1 MNTPIEIR
9 ASSLPRLF
17 ACRASALRSVG
28 AKFEDSPAAKRG
40 RDMADAIAS
49 FVRLGRD
56 KALAVL
62 EKDETLGP
70 ADKKIVEDCFN
81 LSLTLVPE
89 GTERKIE
96 VEREVG
102 LGFMGVKA
110 GRFDWYSQ
118 ALDVMKLVQ
127 GVMGDWKM
135 GVGEVEIAEFN
146 KQLWAYLAGKM
157 KEIRDT
163 GAKMESIEGFIAQP
177 SAWKADR
184 RLTSHTFSYDELKTR
199 VMEIQGVV
207 KEARSD
213 NPLAITG
220 DHCKFCP
227 AKPSCPEYQAM
238 AAGTAQAKQEER
250 TAALA
255 TVTEGTVVEV
265 IPDEI
270 LITPVQIV
278 SLEVIEESQAKLAL
292 ARDMRVTDEATFQT
306 AGMMRK
312 ELSRL
317 WTLVDDSRKMKADPF
332 FRFKQKIDEAAK
344 KALVPLKQG
353 IDALDADATAYQR
366 KKKAEA
372 EEVERKRKEEAE
384 AANKAVELAAKKKAA
399 EEKAIADREAAEK
412 AAKDAV
418 GKKAKAEAEA
428 KAQEAREKEAKAKA
442 ASEKADLEARQKE
455 IKAQDLPAAAPVQT
469 STAGMKLREKWKF
482 SIPDYSKVPASLVNT
497 ILTFDEK
504 VVAALHKSGKITE
517 ANSKDWLIIID
528 DSKVGGSR

>member
-1 MNTPIEIR
+1 
-9 ASSLPRLF
+9 
-17 ACRASALRSVG
+17 
-28 AKFEDSPAAKRG
+28 
-40 RDMADAIAS
+40 MADAIAS

-62 EKDETLGP
+62 EKDQTLKP
-70 ADKKIVEDCFN
+70 EDKKIVEDCYN

-135 GVGEVEIAEFN
+135 GVGDVEIAEFN

-177 SAWKADR
+177 SAWKTDR
-184 RLTSHTFSYDELKTR
+184 RLTSHTFSYEELKGR
-199 VMEIQGVV
+199 VGEIQAVV
-207 KEARSD
+207 KEARAD
-213 NPLAITG
+213 NPIAIAG

-227 AKPSCPEYQAM
+227 ARSTCPEYKTM
-238 AAGTAQAKQEER
+238 TEGAATAKAEER
-250 TAALA
+250 TAELA

-270 LITPVQIV
+270 LITPVHIV
-278 SLEVIEESQAKLAL
+278 SQEFIEEAQAKLSL
-292 ARDMRVTDEATFQT
+292 ARDMRVTDEDTFQT

-317 WTLVDDSRKMKADPF
+317 YTLGDDSRKAKKQPF
-332 FRFKQKIDEAAK
+332 WNFIQKLDAAAK
-344 KALVPLKQG
+344 QALDPLKAG
-353 IDALDADATAYQR
+353 MEVLDADATAYQR
-366 KKKAEA
+366 KVKAANEEA
-372 EEVERKRKEEAE
+372 ERKRKAEEEAASK
-384 AANKAVELAAKKKAA
+384 AAEQAAKKKLA

-412 AAKDAV
+412 AAKEAT

-428 KAQEAREKEAKAKA
+428 KAQEARDKEAKAKA
-442 ASEKADLEARQKE
+442 ASEKASLEARQQE
-455 IKAQDLPAAAPVQT
+455 IKVQEAPVMVAAST

-482 SIPDYSKVPASLVNT
+482 SIPDYTKVPAALANT

-504 VVAALHKSGKITE
+504 VLAALHKSGKITAE
-517 ANSKDWLIIID
+517 NSKAWLVIED
-528 DSKVGGSR
+528 DSKVGGAR